1 MNFFADFFYKFEN
14 GTMKNKVDKSYKFTE
29 EEKKEWLDRYFKKYY
44 EEDNGEVEKEKFVRV
59 KVDGTLAMQKR
70 KCACTVG
77 IIDEKTGELIPP
89 EPDENIKEDKF
100 IMIPYVPDN
109 LSKEMIDS

>member
-29 EEKKEWLDRYFKKYY
+29 TEKQEWLDRYFKKYY
-44 EEDNGEVEKEKFVRV
+44 DEENGVLDKEKFVKV
-59 KVDGTLAMQKR
+59 KVDRTLAMQKR

-77 IIDEKTGELIPP
+77 ILDEKTGVLIPP
-89 EPDENIKEDKF
+89 EPEKI
-100 IMIPYVPDN
+100 
-109 LSKEMIDS
+109 